1 MHLFH
6 LLPRFVPSFISLYL
20 TSNPSSTL
28 TPPASL
34 PHCRLL
40 DIKYMKRKACQ
51 RRAFIGKHKT
61 LHSKHHDA
69 KQQER
74 HGQKATEQIR
84 TPRPSNPDL
93 NPKSTKLHTQTT
105 LSCSIQDPSSTG
117 HEHLTI
123 TSNTIRTSNTLRAWC
138 TLHPLALVVLIVTV
152 VATLHIRWCNNGG
165 SEA

>member
-28 TPPASL
+28 TPPTSL

-40 DIKYMKRKACQ
+40 DTKYMKRKACQ

-74 HGQKATEQIR
+74 HGQKATEQMR
-84 TPRPSNPDL
+84 TPRPANPDL
-93 NPKSTKLHTQTT
+93 NPKSTKLHTPRLLCRARYKTHQVLDTSTSPSPAILSVPAT
-105 LSCSIQDPSSTG
+105 LSVPGAPSTHS
-117 HEHLTI
+117 LW
-123 TSNTIRTSNTLRAWC
+123 SS
-138 TLHPLALVVLIVTV
+138 
-152 VATLHIRWCNNGG
+152 
-165 SEA
+165 